1 MSTPA
6 APSAPET
13 DGREAMG
20 TAASEADDFLARA
33 QALGLR
39 LTRADYERTR
49 AGVTAF
55 LKAERL
61 PAASP
66 GLGDAPD
73 DERRTRPDA
82 RADTPGAASA
92 EDRATP
98 RAADAGSS
106 SGASAATPAPSAPP
120 SSSSSTTSLSR
131 WLRTTSGQL
140 SFFTAVVQPMSGHGD
155 EARTRITL
163 DEVGSAE
170 ERRRRRARRRKLL
183 EKQMLLDRQRTP
195 REASPADSASV
206 RGVSHSPARTIRAG
220 SAPSEPAT
228 PTRPPPGEVL
238 LRASTPLSHAAPPHD
253 TPAAPPST
261 SSPPVSPEINVLNRM
276 ARVDSGGKLWLARRS
291 SDAEPKSEDSAA
303 AMHDDSGVFCEQETS
318 DSSSMLGWGP
328 RAFVRTASGAT
339 EHLNASM
346 KSMSLLDRIM
356 LSKTSPRRMRR
367 EAKARAHSALD
378 TDDDEESA
386 VDAAALR
393 RAPGAELGADV
404 SSTSHWAD
412 VSADSAASGAEDEV
426 LRWAARLEAAS
437 DHPLAA
443 PVVAAGRDRGL
454 LDGPLATDVDVVLG
468 RGLTGEVDGRVVAVG
483 NVALLRERGVDPA
496 ATDRVETVA
505 AELAEAG
512 RTPVAVVVDGIP
524 LGVLAIA
531 DTLRPEAA
539 GMIRALHGIGV
550 REVVMLT
557 GDQPGVAQAV
567 ARQVGVD
574 DVRAGL
580 LPQDKLEAIE
590 ALQAEGRVVAM
601 VGDGV
606 NDAPALAT
614 ADIGVA
620 MGAAGSGVA
629 IETADIALM
638 GDRLERLP
646 QALDLARRTVRVMRQ
661 NIAISLVTVAALLAG
676 VFAGGVTMAVG
687 MLVHEASVL
696 LVIVNA
702 MRLLRRP
709 GQPRSTTS
717 NSSRS
722 APVATGAGRP
732 PCSAA

>member
-1 MSTPA
+1 MDEASITGESIPAEKTDGDAVYAGTVATAGLLQVEARGVGADTTLARIIHRVEAAQEARARTQRFMDRFSRWYTPA
-6 APSAPET
+6 I
-13 DGREAMG
+13 MV
-20 TAASEADDFLARA
+20 LAFATGLITRDVPL
-33 QALGLR
+33 ALTLLVIGC
-39 LTRADYERTR
+39 
-49 AGVTAF
+49 
-55 LKAERL
+55 
-61 PAASP
+61 
-66 GLGDAPD
+66 
-73 DERRTRPDA
+73 
-82 RADTPGAASA
+82 PGALVISIPVAIVAGIGRGAKDGVLIKGGEFLERSA
-92 EDRATP
+92 KV
-98 RAADAGSS
+98 DAVAVDKTG
-106 SGASAATPAPSAPP
+106 T
-120 SSSSSTTSLSR
+120 L
-131 WLRTTSGQL
+131 TSGTPEL
-140 SFFTAVVQPMSGHGD
+140 TDVV
-155 EARTRITL
+155 AF
-163 DEVGSAE
+163 
-170 ERRRRRARRRKLL
+170 
-183 EKQMLLDRQRTP
+183 
-195 REASPADSASV
+195 
-206 RGVSHSPARTIRAG
+206 
-220 SAPSEPAT
+220 EP
-228 PTRPPPGEVL
+228 
-238 LRASTPLSHAAPPHD
+238 
-253 TPAAPPST
+253 
-261 SSPPVSPEINVLNRM
+261 
-276 ARVDSGGKLWLARRS
+276 
-291 SDAEPKSEDSAA
+291 
-303 AMHDDSGVFCEQETS
+303 
-318 DSSSMLGWGP
+318 
-328 RAFVRTASGAT
+328 
-339 EHLNASM
+339 
-346 KSMSLLDRIM
+346 
-356 LSKTSPRRMRR
+356 
-367 EAKARAHSALD
+367 
-378 TDDDEESA
+378 
-386 VDAAALR
+386 
-393 RAPGAELGADV
+393 
-404 SSTSHWAD
+404 
-412 VSADSAASGAEDEV
+412 GAEDEV

-531 DTLRPEAA
+531 DTLRSEAA

-661 NIAISLVTVAALLAG
+661 NIAISLVTVVALLAG